1 MMAKR
6 EVKAVSA
13 EEAWLASLDA
23 RIAAEKRGAKKAED
37 KQAAAAVRVER
48 APVITMARPHPAT
61 LAVDVLLRDCV
72 MGKSKSGGPGGQNR
86 NKVETTVT
94 LTHMP
99 SGVETHA
106 GERRTSMEN
115 KRMALMRLRLAL
127 AVQEHPNHQ
136 AALRYWA
143 EVQAEI
149 GRRIAL
155 AAQIES
161 LEVQLAPP
169 PARVIV
175 NARTGTVVI
184 GGEVRI
190 LPSAVAHGNLTVR
203 VTENQQASQP
213 NAFGRG
219 ETAITQQ
226 SSVEASEARGRMQL
240 FQPGARLGDIVD
252 AVNALGAAPGDLV
265 AILEALKAAGA
276 LRAELMVI

>member
-127 AVQEHPNHQ
+127 AVQVRCDVMQ
-136 AALRYWA
+136 GDARSALWQSRCKHEKIVVSTSHEDFPAMLA
-143 EVQAEI
+143 E
-149 GRRIAL
+149 AL
-155 AAQIES
+155 DCVYVCDMDPKVASARLCCS
-161 LEVQLAPP
+161 LSQLIKLMKDHP
-169 PARVIV
+169 PAFVWV
-175 NARTGTVVI
+175 NVMR
-184 GGEVRI
+184 
-190 LPSAVAHGNLTVR
+190 
-203 VTENQQASQP
+203 
-213 NAFGRG
+213 
-219 ETAITQQ
+219 
-226 SSVEASEARGRMQL
+226 
-240 FQPGARLGDIVD
+240 
-252 AVNALGAAPGDLV
+252 
-265 AILEALKAAGA
+265 AAGGMRG
-276 LRAELMVI
+276 LK